1 MTDYDI
7 KMINHAGIPSDRR
20 GEIEVA
26 PAGDI

>member
-7 KMINHAGIPSDRR
+7 KMINSRRDSSDRR